1 MNRAFL
7 FISSYI
13 LINNNIIHD
22 KIAVV
27 VVLEAIEADSIDDL
41 TSAWDEAAAVSE
53 LDDPEL
59 EDDAED

>member
-22 KIAVV
+22 KIVV

>member
-1 MNRAFL
+1 M
-7 FISSYI
+7 
-13 LINNNIIHD
+13 INNNIIHD
-22 KIAVV
+22 KIVV